1 MKKKGPSF
9 HLYPENDAASRL
21 SVAGGGVKLL
31 STLVLVAAILYSA
44 GRAVGDPPGDHV
56 LGMGGALHHLLD
68 DAEEGL
74 FGLFVLWGLFAAC
87 RYAASV
93 LQAKAK
99 DAGPVRQGGGG
110 DPPCRG
116 RAHGHMGQRDET
128 LR

>member
-44 GRAVGDPPGDHV
+44 AALWVILRVTMAW
-56 LGMGGALHHLLD
+56 GMGGALHHLLD
-68 DAEEGL
+68 DADEGL

-99 DAGPVRQGGGG
+99 MLAQSGKAGAETHRAEGGPTVTW
-110 DPPCRG
+110 DS
-116 RAHGHMGQRDET
+116 ET
-128 LR
+128 RP

>member
-44 GRAVGDPPGDHV
+44 AALWVILRVTMAW
-56 LGMGGALHHLLD
+56 GMGGALHHLLD

-99 DAGPVRQGGGG
+99 MLAQSGKAEAETHRAEGGPTVTW
-110 DPPCRG
+110 DS
-116 RAHGHMGQRDET
+116 ET
-128 LR
+128 RP

>member
-1 MKKKGPSF
+1 MKKKGPLF
-9 HLYPENDAASRL
+9 QLYPDSDAASRL

-44 GRAVGDPPGDHV
+44 AALWVALRVTMAWG
-56 LGMGGALHHLLD
+56 LGGAMHHLLD

-93 LQAKAK
+93 LQAKAQLLAQSGK
-99 DAGPVRQGGGG
+99 GGAEPHGAAGEPAAMW
-110 DPPCRG
+110 DS
-116 RAHGHMGQRDET
+116 ET
-128 LR
+128 KH